1 MNTRLHCALA
11 CLAAAMGMAP
21 AAQAADHLDTPTVIA
36 DPAADIGDLYAWTSA
51 DGRRLNLVMDIVGR
65 QFSDQ
70 VQYVFHV
77 DSGPRFGST
86 TNSTTIL
93 CRFDVA
99 NAAECWAGDPGDMRD
114 ELRGDA
120 SRAEGL
126 EGRHKRFRVFAG
138 LRDDPYF
145 NNVKGTRAALNL
157 AADAIQKGKAP
168 KDAAGCFVFD
178 AATSAQVFAQWRQTQ
193 GEPAKNFLAGWKTSA
208 LVVSVDLAVV
218 NRGGPLLAVWG
229 RTYRQRPAPGRP
241 LLGKPID
248 RMGRA
253 LTGNALLHTIGSSD
267 DADAMKEDYNRAD
280 PVDWQKF
287 APEIGR
293 NLALYDSFDGI
304 LGNQWL
310 AARGDDTPAR
320 YQPLAR
326 LLADDRLWVDS
337 RVSTCTRYLAVE
349 SAAEGAPVNDCGGRT
364 PNYNVN
370 GVFRSLL
377 IRGTPDTVD
386 DGVDRDDKRHSTT
399 VFPFLA
405 ATTDGA
411 IAIANL
417 DHLIAQA
424 AGDAGID
431 ELLLLRSRTLA
442 DYAALDRVV
451 DLAERNV
458 HTADDLLRR
467 SRSRAAVHRFADAL
481 ADVEAAARAGA
492 EGEKVAAQRASIL
505 VAVGRAHDAIA
516 PLESNVARRPGFASR
531 SALATA
537 YAAVGR
543 LDEADRLYA
552 AALDELDTTSPFPHA
567 WTWFMRGRMWAEQ
580 GDDPVRG
587 EAMYVQAVR
596 HLPAFVVA
604 NIHLAELEVRRG
616 DEPAAT
622 ARLER
627 LTQRSDEPE
636 ALALLGQLHIR
647 AGHRTRGER
656 EIERARRGFE
666 ALLSKHPLA
675 FADHAAEFYL
685 GAGDAPEQAWAL
697 AQQNLAARP
706 TRRAYL
712 LAIHAARATH
722 RDADATAL
730 EARMKAA
737 FRAGA
742 A

>member
-1 MNTRLHCALA
+1 MKTSPHSAVA
-11 CLAAAMGMAP
+11 CLVVAALGAAP
-21 AAQAADHLDTPTVIA
+21 AVHAADHLDTPTVIA
-36 DPAADIGDLYAWTSA
+36 DPAADIGDLFAWTSA
-51 DGRRLNLVMDIVGR
+51 DGKRLNLVMDIVGR

-77 DSGPRFGST
+77 DSGPRFGT
-86 TNSTTIL
+86 TTSSTTIL

-99 NAAECWAGDPGDMRD
+99 NAVECWAGDAD
-114 ELRGDA
+114 EVRGDA
-120 SRAEGL
+120 SRPAGL

-145 NNVKGTRAALNL
+145 NNVRGTRAALNL

-168 KDAAGCFVFD
+168 KDAAGCFAFD

-208 LVVSVDLAVV
+208 LVVSVDLGVV
-218 NRGGPLLAVWG
+218 NQGGPVLAVWG
-229 RTYRQRPAPGRP
+229 RTYQQRPAPGRP
-241 LLGKPID
+241 LPGRPID

-253 LTGNALLHTIGSSD
+253 LTGNALLHTIGTDD
-267 DADAMKEDYNRAD
+267 DANAMKEDYNRAA
-280 PVDWQKF
+280 PVDWQTF

-293 NLALYDSFDGI
+293 NLALYDSFDGV

-310 AARGDDTPAR
+310 AVRGDDTPAR
-320 YQPLAR
+320 YQPLAQ

-349 SAAEGAPVNDCGGRT
+349 SGINDCGGRT

-386 DGVDRDDKRHSTT
+386 DGIDHDDKPHSTT
-399 VFPFLA
+399 VFPFLV

-431 ELLLLRSRTLA
+431 ELLLLRSKTLA
-442 DYAALDRVV
+442 DHAALDRVV
-451 DLAERNV
+451 ALAETDS
-458 HTADDLLRR
+458 HAAGALLRR
-467 SRSRAAVHRFADAL
+467 SRSRAAVHRFNEAL
-481 ADVEAAARAGA
+481 ADAEAAARAGA
-492 EGEKVAAQRASIL
+492 DSSTVEAQRASIL
-505 VAVGRAHDAIA
+505 VAIGRADEALA
-516 PLESNVARRPGFASR
+516 ALESNVAQRPGFASH

-567 WTWFMRGRMWAEQ
+567 WIWFMRGRMWAEQ
-580 GDDPVRG
+580 GDDPRRG
-587 EAMYVQAVR
+587 EAMYARAVR

-616 DEPAAT
+616 DGPAAM

-627 LTQRSDEPE
+627 LTRSSDEPE
-636 ALALLGQLHIR
+636 AWALLGQLHVS
-647 AGHRTRGER
+647 AGQRSRGER
-656 EIERARRGFE
+656 EIERARTGFE

-706 TRRAYL
+706 TRRAYML
-712 LAIHAARATH
+712 TIHAARATH
-722 RDADATAL
+722 RDAEATVL
-730 EARMKAA
+730 ETRMNAA
-737 FRAGA
+737 FRSGA